1 MENFDEDQSRSS
13 TPSTNYEVPQNY
25 SIYHNNN
32 SIIINGNL
40 PNSDLFTRELN
51 AETIDDVNAATAM
64 LALKHGPKIFTEGIP
79 FTQPPIVTTTS
90 PSEDHTYSIFNSG
103 GKNGTDNNSNGT
115 SSDAAYES
123 SEEKWEIYLKI

>member
-1 MENFDEDQSRSS
+1 MENYEEDQSRSS
-13 TPSTNYEVPQNY
+13 TPSTSCEMPQNY
-25 SIYHNNN
+25 PVYHNNNN

-40 PNSDLFTRELN
+40 SNSEIFTRELN

-64 LALKHGPKIFTEGIP
+64 LALKHGPKIFTEGIS

-90 PSEDHTYSIFNSG
+90 PSEDHTYSIFGGG

-123 SEEKWEIYLKI
+123 SDEK